1 MERDEFLELF
11 CVEHGAPVPDDV
23 VGAGRLLILRYD
35 SMKDWERA
43 MEVAKGVGLLL
54 VKELSS
60 GPGRSG
66 RFELAFEFND

>member
-1 MERDEFLELF
+1 MERDEFLHLF

-43 MEVAKGVGLLL
+43 MEVAKGAGLPI
-54 VKELSS
+54 VEEISADPYR
-60 GPGRSG
+60 GG
-66 RFELAFEFND
+66 RFDLAFEFND